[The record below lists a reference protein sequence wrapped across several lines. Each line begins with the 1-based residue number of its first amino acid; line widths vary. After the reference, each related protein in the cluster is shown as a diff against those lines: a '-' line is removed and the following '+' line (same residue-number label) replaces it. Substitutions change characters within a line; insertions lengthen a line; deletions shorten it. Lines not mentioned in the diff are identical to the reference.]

1 MKSKHTVV
9 TTVLLVLILLSA
21 TALAGKVM
29 TVNGTITEDYLLVD
43 DNGEIYIVT
52 ESDKGDQLLENV
64 GQRVSVTGEVEDSD
78 EGPVMNVQGF
88 KVISE

>member
-9 TTVLLVLILLSA
+9 TAVMLVLILLSA